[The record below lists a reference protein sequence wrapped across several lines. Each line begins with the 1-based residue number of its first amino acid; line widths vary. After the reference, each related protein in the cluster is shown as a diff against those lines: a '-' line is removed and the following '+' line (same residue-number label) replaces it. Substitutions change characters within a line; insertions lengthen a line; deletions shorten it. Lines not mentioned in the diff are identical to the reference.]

1 MIFTSPYVLAQSS
14 SGLSGGILTMGIFVL
29 FIIVFYLLLIRPSQK
44 QRKEH
49 DRLVQDLNKGDTV
62 VTAGGIYGTIKQVKD
77 DYVTLEIARKTEVK
91 LSRGSI
97 SRREVAA
104 EAEPEEPE
112 ADA

>member
-1 MIFTSPYVLAQSS
+1 MIFTSPHVLAQSS
-14 SGLSGGILTMGIFVL
+14 SGLSSGVLTMGIFVL

-62 VTAGGIYGTIKQVKD
+62 MTAGGIYGTIKQVKD
-77 DYVTLEIARKTEVK
+77 DYVILEIAKKTEIKV
-91 LSRGSI
+91 SRGSI

-104 EAEPEEPE
+104 EAESEEPE
-112 ADA
+112 AEA